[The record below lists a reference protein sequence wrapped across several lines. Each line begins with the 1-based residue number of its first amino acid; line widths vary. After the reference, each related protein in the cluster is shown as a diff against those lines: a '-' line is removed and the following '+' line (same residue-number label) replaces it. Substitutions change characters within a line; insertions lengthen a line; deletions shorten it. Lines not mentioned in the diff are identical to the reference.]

1 MRSWVHGLAL
11 GLWVVRRRGGMERR
25 NQVDPVTSSLAL
37 STLCWGC
44 WLLCKTGVVS
54 LCIYLQESGGPC
66 CEAIVVH
73 FLGDWQL
80 GMVASDWTNI
90 VWVLLESYRGKMGVW
105 LETRVLCLASQLIH
119 CRASMIVSNFLCE
132 KWRII
137 IMMPPAY
144 LREYSEDYELISLDE
159 GSRSSLVIIS
169 LPFQR
174 SSSLVE

>member
-1 MRSWVHGLAL
+1 MGWHLGC
-11 GLWVVRRRGGMERR
+11 GLWGGEGGMERR

-44 WLLCKTGVVS
+44 WWLCKTGVVS

-174 SSSLVE
+174 SFSLVE